1 MRRQKPQP
9 GLSGIRESIA
19 HHRIFCQSD
28 LRYIK
33 AQAEKGTIIA
43 YYLARNTKELRRVWR
58 LVTFFRYCTAFQ
70 RDISSVGLERCLDRA
85 EVTGSNPVY
94 PTSFQG
100 LSQQV
105 QDPLQ
110 GHATG
115 TFDQHPS
122 RSDRIFFQMV
132 LKCFVGPEL
141 F

>member
-43 YYLARNTKELRRVWR
+43 YYLARNTKEFRRVWR

-94 PTSFQG
+94 PTFFLGFSQDIKHPFQSHPPRS
-100 LSQQV
+100 LDQQAAFPNGV
-105 QDPLQ
+105 FIQ
-110 GHATG
+110 
-115 TFDQHPS
+115 
-122 RSDRIFFQMV
+122 IV
-132 LKCFVGPEL
+132 L
-141 F
+141 